1 MNENNNIPPKPA
13 LSKTAVSSSNCEKCA
28 YFRYEAS
35 WGHGWCYN
43 DKSYLSG
50 KIKGNG
56 KSCELNTS
64 KQ

>member
-1 MNENNNIPPKPA
+1 MTKKKENENIEMC
-13 LSKTAVSSSNCEKCA
+13 AVSSSNCEKCV

-50 KIKGNG
+50 KIRGSG
-56 KSCELNTS
+56 KSCTLDTS
-64 KQ
+64 KL